1 MPTLYFYRTVFI
13 QSPIYLKQYI
23 NDLCVKILALMDSDQ
38 MTKITNSKIQRKRL
52 NHYAGWKYAVLIC
65 TILIMLLSAIP
76 TLYGESPALQINHKQ
91 GLQPAIYMLKQTL
104 TENNIAVTRID
115 QETDKTIIVLAQSS
129 SQTRAKSILET
140 MLPAHNDITLA
151 LVSAAPGWLQSMGL
165 KPIKLGLDLRGG
177 VQFLLDVDMEPV
189 FNIRSQQLLDNLRTD
204 FREEGLQGVRISINH
219 NNGLQFNFPNDE
231 AKVALLKLMQNS
243 YPQWKVTKSSGR
255 LVEINMPESE
265 KSNIINLTV
274 QQNLQT
280 MRSRIAELGITEAMV
295 QRQGEHRIRIEL
307 PGVQDPA
314 TAKNVIGATAS
325 LAFHELKNTS
335 NGSMLVNNNQ
345 GMPIRIDRDAILGG
359 EHIIDARA
367 SVGEMGAAQVS
378 ITLDNAG
385 GKKMSNFTKHNIG
398 KPMATLYS
406 EYSRNVDGSTKKTN
420 EIISVAT
427 IQAQLGSQFR
437 ITGAGSMA
445 DAQELALLLRAGSL
459 TAPVTIV
466 EERTIGPSLGA
477 ENIQNGFSALALG
490 LGLTLVFMA
499 LWYRRLGWVANVALI
514 ANIIML
520 FGLLALIPGAVLTLP
535 GIAGLVLTVGMAV
548 DTNVLVFERIRDKL
562 REGRSFSQAINS
574 GFDSAFSTIVDAN
587 ITTLII
593 AVVLYSIGQ
602 GPVQGFAL
610 TLGLGI
616 LTSMFTG
623 ILVSRALINKLWG
636 RDTRH
641 DLKV

>member
-1 MPTLYFYRTVFI
+1 
-13 QSPIYLKQYI
+13 
-23 NDLCVKILALMDSDQ
+23 
-38 MTKITNSKIQRKRL
+38 MTKKLNSTAQRKRL
-52 NHYAGWKYAVLIC
+52 NHYAGWKYIVLTC

-76 TLYGESPALQINHKQ
+76 TLYGEDPALQINHQ
-91 GLQPAIYMLKQTL
+91 QNQQPAIHMLKQTL
-104 TENNIAVTRID
+104 AESNIAVTRID
-115 QETDKTIIVLAQSS
+115 QEMDKTTIVLADSGT
-129 SQTRAKSILET
+129 QTRAKAILEAI
-140 MLPAHNDITLA
+140 LPADDDITLA
-151 LVSAAPGWLQSMGL
+151 LVSAAPSWLQNMGL

-189 FNIRSQQLLDNLRTD
+189 FNIKAQQLVDNLRAD
-204 FREEGLQGVRISINH
+204 FRDKGFRGVRISINH
-219 NNGLQFNFPNDE
+219 NNNLQLNLPTDE
-231 AKVALLKLMQNS
+231 AKVALLKLIQNS
-243 YPQWKVTKSSGR
+243 YPQWKVTQSSGL
-255 LVEINMPESE
+255 LVEVSIPQAE
-265 KSNIINLTV
+265 KTDITNLTV

-325 LAFHELKNTS
+325 LAFHELKGTS
-335 NGSMLVNNNQ
+335 SGSMLVSHNDAA
-345 GMPIRIDRDAILGG
+345 PIRIARDAILGG

-367 SVGEMGAAQVS
+367 SVGEMGAAQVN

-406 EYSRNVDGSTKKTN
+406 EYSRNIDGSTKKTN
-420 EIISVAT
+420 NIISVAT

-548 DTNVLVFERIRDKL
+548 DTNVLVFERIRDRL
-562 REGRSFSQAINS
+562 REGRSFSQAIHS
-574 GFDSAFSTIVDAN
+574 GFDSAFNTIIDAN